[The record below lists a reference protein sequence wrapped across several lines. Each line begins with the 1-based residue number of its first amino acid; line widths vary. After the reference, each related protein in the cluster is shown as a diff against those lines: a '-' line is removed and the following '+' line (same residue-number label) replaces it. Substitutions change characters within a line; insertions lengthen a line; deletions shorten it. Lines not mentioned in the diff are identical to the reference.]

1 MDSEVAKRE
10 RSKNRGSG
18 PGRRVAR
25 PGMPGTRAA
34 DDGKRTEHQSAAYFV
49 QSLARGLDVVQA
61 FGADARVMTLG
72 QVAARTGMSR
82 AAARRYLLTLRD
94 LGFVEMQGSYFN
106 LKPRILELGY
116 AYLSSLELWQV
127 VQPILENLVA
137 AVRESSS
144 VSVLDSPDIVYVARV
159 QVKRIFSSAVS
170 IGTRLPA
177 FATAMGRVQLAGAS
191 PAELDDFFARAKL
204 TKLTDHTIT
213 SEARLRQI
221 IARVRVEGYAVV
233 DQELEFGL
241 RSIAVPIK
249 DRAGKTIAGLN
260 ISSHA
265 ARIEVSEMIA
275 RYLPHLRAASAEVTS
290 HLP

>member
-10 RSKNRGSG
+10 RSRKHGARASG
-18 PGRRVAR
+18 PIDRLELSDAR
-25 PGMPGTRAA
+25 GGNAPNAA
-34 DDGKRTEHQSAAYFV
+34 ETKAPAYFV
-49 QSLARGLDVVQA
+49 QSLARGLDVVRA
-61 FGADARVMTLG
+61 FGADARAMTLG
-72 QVAARTGMSR
+72 QVAAKTGMSR

-94 LGFVEMQGSYFN
+94 LGFVEMQGPYFR

-137 AVRESSS
+137 TVRESSS

-170 IGTRLPA
+170 VGTRLPA
-177 FATAMGRVQLAGAS
+177 FATAMGRVMLAGAT
-191 PAELDDFFARAKL
+191 PAELDDFFARAEL
-204 TKLTDHTIT
+204 TKFTDYTVA
-213 SEARLRQI
+213 SEAKLRQI
-221 IARVRVEGYAVV
+221 IARIRTEGYAIV

-249 DRAGKTIAGLN
+249 DRAGKTIAGIN

-265 ARIEVSEMIA
+265 ARIEVSDMIA